1 MTSRAVRADTLAIGA
16 CLLLVTVFG
25 LIRGASAQQGSETPP
40 QGRTVS
46 IDIGQWTY
54 ELDEDEPLT
63 ACVQET
69 TTDFERT
76 TARVIV
82 FARLQDGAFAPLG
95 TYTTEATAALAGIA
109 VGDCRVLGE
118 GS

>member
-1 MTSRAVRADTLAIGA
+1 MTSKAARADTLAIA
-16 CLLLVTVFG
+16 VCLLLVTVFG
-25 LIRGASAQQGSETPP
+25 LISGASAQQGSETPA

-46 IDIGQWTY
+46 IDIGDWTY
-54 ELDEDEPLT
+54 ELDEAEPLS

-82 FARLQDGAFAPLG
+82 FARLQDGAVAPLG
-95 TYTTEATAALAGIA
+95 TYETEATAALKASA
-109 VGDCRVLGE
+109 AM
-118 GS
+118 